1 MEINYDCLFARN
13 IISHEL
19 VCIIKTTMKSQKS
32 KILYFPHGGGPL
44 PLLGDPGHSTM
55 IDFLKNIIPTLGN
68 PKAILLISAHWEERD
83 ATITG
88 GKYPE
93 LIYDY
98 YGFPE
103 ESYNIKYPAPG
114 IPELAEKVFQL
125 LNAEHINARI
135 DTFRGFDHGMFVPL
149 KIMYPKANIPC
160 IQLSL
165 LEGLDPEV
173 HIKMGNAL
181 SKLKNENIL
190 ILGSG
195 FSFHNLRSLLTKN
208 QNDVDPQNEKFEDWL
223 INTCTSQDISEDQRE
238 QKLTEWQNAPY
249 ARYCH
254 PREEHLMPLHVCY
267 GIAKS
272 PAKLVFNNKIL
283 GKRASAYLW

>member
-1 MEINYDCLFARN
+1 
-13 IISHEL
+13 
-19 VCIIKTTMKSQKS
+19 MKSQKS

-44 PLLGDPGHSTM
+44 PLLGDPGHKNM
-55 IDFLKNIIPTLGN
+55 IDFLHGIVPTLGN
-68 PKAILLISAHWEERD
+68 PEAILLISAHWEERE

-88 GKYPE
+88 SKNPD

-103 ESYNIKYPAPG
+103 ESYNINYPAPG
-114 IPELAEKVFQL
+114 NPEFAEKVYQL
-125 LNAEHINARI
+125 LNRENIKTRN
-135 DTFRGFDHGMFVPL
+135 DTVRGFDHGMFVPL

-165 LEGLDPEV
+165 VKGLDPEE

-181 SKLKNENIL
+181 STLKNENIL

-195 FSFHNLRSLLTKN
+195 FSFHNLRSLLTGN
-208 QNDVDPQNEKFEDWL
+208 QNDTDSQNEEFEDWL
-223 INTCTSQDISEDQRE
+223 NHTCTSHDLSEDQRE
-238 QKLTEWQNAPY
+238 QKLIEWHKAPH
-249 ARYCH
+249 ARHCH
-254 PREEHLMPLHVCY
+254 PREEHLLPLHVCY

-283 GKRASAYLW
+283 GKRASAYLWPY